1 MVKIVQVVIL
11 SRMDYFCFLWGFH
24 HMITGQCIKSTTA
37 AVFYNSA
44 QSARFFFSFY
54 SDACSK
60 TELIAWLLCF
70 HWCPYLHRSVPKSVH
85 NINWVMPKRGWK
97 SRLANWNRALA
108 KNINGDT
115 RPLRLFIIFDFV
127 RGLHSSDIAMLN
139 KQVKVTVDCL
149 VDIMSVSRI

>member
-1 MVKIVQVVIL
+1 
-11 SRMDYFCFLWGFH
+11 
-24 HMITGQCIKSTTA
+24 MITGQCIKSTTA

-54 SDACSK
+54 TNTCSK

-70 HWCPYLHRSVPKSVH
+70 HWCPHVHRSVPKSIH
-85 NINWVMPKRGWK
+85 NIHRVMPKKGWK
-97 SRLANWNRALA
+97 SRLANWNKALA

-115 RPLRLFIIFDFV
+115 RRLCLLGILDFV
-127 RGLHSSDIAMLN
+127 SGLHSCDVAMFD